1 MYPERG
7 DLKILPPPHPETLT
21 PGDIVRSPM
30 APRDEI
36 VAFLDEL
43 LEIDSFTDYG
53 PNGLQ
58 VPGAEEV
65 SLVVTG
71 VTAQRELFER
81 AASAG
86 AQLVLCHH
94 GLFWD
99 FHPRTLGPAMKERL
113 RILFDADLSLAGY
126 HLPLDAHPEVGN
138 NALICAALGL
148 ERAEPFAEHK
158 GRPIGF
164 VGRSAEGIPFGVLRE
179 RCASVFGQTPFV
191 WDAGPDTVHSVG
203 VVSGGAPGNFGEAI
217 ARGADAFITGETAEH
232 VMAEARENRVHFIAG
247 GHYATETLGIR
258 RLGELVAERFGVEHR
273 FVDIPNPI

>member
-1 MYPERG
+1 
-7 DLKILPPPHPETLT
+7 
-21 PGDIVRSPM
+21 M
-30 APRDEI
+30 ASRREI
-36 VAFLDEL
+36 VAYLDGL

-65 SLVVTG
+65 SLVVSG
-71 VTAQRELFER
+71 VSAQRELFER
-81 AASAG
+81 AAADG

-99 FHPRTLGPAMKERL
+99 FHPRALGPAMKERL
-113 RILFDADLSLAGY
+113 KILFDADLSLAAY

-138 NALICAALGL
+138 NALICAVLGL

-164 VGRSAEGIPFGVLRE
+164 VGRSDEGIPFAELRD
-179 RCASVFGQTPFV
+179 RCATAFGQEPFF
-191 WDAGPDTVHSVG
+191 WDSGPETVRSVG

-217 ARGADAFITGETAEH
+217 ARGVDAFITGETAEH

-247 GHYATETLGIR
+247 GHYATETFGIR
-258 RLGELVAERFGVEHR
+258 RLGELVAENFGVEHR